1 MHARIVVLK
10 DVVVVMIAVVE
21 AQEHMAMIFVG
32 AVKLEYTI
40 HTKLFFVQHSKVE
53 K

>member
-1 MHARIVVLK
+1 VHARIVVLK

-21 AQEHMAMIFVG
+21 VQELMAMIFVV
-32 AVKLEYTI
+32 AVKPAYNF
-40 HTKLFFVQHSKVE
+40 HTKLFYVQHSKVE